1 MIYAIGEIRK
11 GRVPVIE
18 LVVLIALSIVLYS
31 GFMTYLGAGAVAKKA
46 QETQNMHKEVIR
58 FVKGSFAS
66 CKKGGVDITGW
77 GEDCKDNWNSE
88 TVVNHINNKLG
99 YKNPF
104 NPEYP
109 VMIEVPQK
117 YVKTT
122 MDGQY
127 ENPIM
132 KGMHT
137 IGFIFITKSSI
148 RYKEKNRKRVS
159 NKGIREFFVE
169 LLEKGL
175 AKEDG
180 YDLKTLK
187 QKE

>member
-1 MIYAIGEIRK
+1 MFYAIGEIRK

-31 GFMTYLGAGAVAKKA
+31 GITTYLGAGAVAKKA
-46 QETQNMHKEVIR
+46 QTTQDLHNEVIR

-77 GEDCKDNWNSE
+77 GEDCKGNWNSQ

-99 YKNPF
+99 LKNPF

-127 ENPIM
+127 ENPMM
-132 KGMHT
+132 KGMDT

-148 RYKEKNRKRVS
+148 RYKEKNRKRATWDIMTCHKTPCLNAGHS
-159 NKGIREFFVE
+159 LATRISRER
-169 LLEKGL
+169 
-175 AKEDG
+175 
-180 YDLKTLK
+180 
-187 QKE
+187 